1 MASDV
6 IMVWRDW
13 ADEPPPPRG
22 QLFANRE
29 PTYADFMSR
38 HWEQSHDGTFAPVT
52 LPAKPTGIL
61 PPLYAHVN
69 HGRWLVLCD
78 CSGSLAPA
86 QPGEDFLCHRCE
98 VWHRVEFPEL
108 KSIIDR
114 QLLALPGHRH
124 RAPERNW
131 RP

>member
-1 MASDV
+1 MAADV
-6 IMVWRDW
+6 IMLWRDW

-29 PTYADFMSR
+29 PTYADFMAV
-38 HWEQSHDGTFAPVT
+38 HWLQSHDDLLE
-52 LPAKPTGIL
+52 LPAKPAGIL
-61 PPLYAHVN
+61 PALYAHVN

-114 QLLALPGHRH
+114 QLLALPGHRY

>member
-1 MASDV
+1 MPNDV
-6 IMVWRDW
+6 IMVWQDW

-29 PTYADFMSR
+29 PTYADFMAR
-38 HWEQSHDGTFAPVT
+38 HWEQSHDGNFAPAT
-52 LPAKPTGIL
+52 LPAKPAGIL
-61 PPLYAHVN
+61 APLYAHVN

-124 RAPERNW
+124 RSPDRNW